1 MTMTTIMATTF
12 LYKQIQQ
19 WSIPMVLNSLK
30 RKSPI
35 ATCILTFIHE
45 KKKNNKIKIFN
56 RRILTKV

>member
-45 KKKNNKIKIFN
+45 KKKK
-56 RRILTKV
+56 